1 MPPVFGPSSPS
12 RRRLKSWAGA
22 SARASS
28 PAQRAKSETSSPSS
42 SSSTTTRPPRAS
54 AFGSAAATSSSV
66 RQTKTPFPGG
76 EPVGLDD
83 ARGPGLLELRRRG
96 DARCLHDLLR
106 EGLGAFDLGRRRARA
121 EDGDAGVAE
130 VVGEPG
136 DERRLRPDDDEVD
149 AELVAEPEQRLRV
162 VRPERVAGAEAG
174 DARVAGGGVQVAEPR
189 ALGDLPRER
198 VLAPARADDEDVHAG
213 ESNRGFGPPA
223 KTASPRLRGEP
234 YPLEPHRR
242 GH

>member
-66 RQTKTPFPGG
+66 RQTKTPFPAASPSALMTHG
-76 EPVGLDD
+76 
-83 ARGPGLLELRRRG
+83 ARGSSRSAAVGTPAACMTSFAKDLEPSIWAAAAPGPKTAMPAWRRSSASPATSGASGPTTTRSMPSWWQSPSSASESSGLSGWQVPRAAMPGLP
-96 DARCLHDLLR
+96 
-106 EGLGAFDLGRRRARA
+106 GAACRSPSPVLWAIFHASACSRPPEPTMRTFTRASLIGA
-121 EDGDAGVAE
+121 SA
-130 VVGEPG
+130 P
-136 DERRLRPDDDEVD
+136 RP
-149 AELVAEPEQRLRV
+149 R
-162 VRPERVAGAEAG
+162 
-174 DARVAGGGVQVAEPR
+174 PR
-189 ALGDLPRER
+189 AHG
-198 VLAPARADDEDVHAG
+198 
-213 ESNRGFGPPA
+213 S
-223 KTASPRLRGEP
+223 RGEP